1 MLQNVHRNIFPQS
14 NITLQK
20 ILIVNITQSRNCKIE
35 RTTKKDRDHEKEM
48 EDVREI
54 EKQPKEGNVYC
65 IMCSVLYNI
74 HLHIILPRY
83 SQ

>member
-1 MLQNVHRNIFPQS
+1 M
-14 NITLQK
+14 
-20 ILIVNITQSRNCKIE
+20 TQSRNCKIE

-65 IMCSVLYNI
+65 IMYNV
-74 HLHIILPRY
+74 
-83 SQ
+83 